1 MGKVIHKSYPQN
13 GKLAM
18 NDIIKWLVIRPG
30 ETVDLR
36 VHLSSL
42 ERVIKHFDPK
52 VSLFYLCHGQTCDL
66 CMEGIPK
73 RLRYQVLVRFD
84 GLCRRWEFGKEIYR
98 LLKKLAG
105 DDHAVDVV
113 VIRQGSGRRTRYW
126 IYPTVEAIFK
136 TAIETSTSEV
146 DVDTW

>member
-1 MGKVIHKSYPQN
+1 MD
-13 GKLAM
+13 
-18 NDIIKWLVIRPG
+18 DIIKWLVIQPG

-42 ERVIKHFDPK
+42 KRVIKHFDLK
-52 VSLFYLCHGQTCDL
+52 VDSFYLCLGQTCTL

-84 GLCRRWEFGKEIYR
+84 GLCRRWEFGKEVYR

-105 DDHAVDVV
+105 DNHAVDVA
-113 VIRQGSGRRTRYW
+113 VIRQGSGRQTRYW
-126 IYPTVEAIFK
+126 IYPAVEAIFK
-136 TAIETSTSEV
+136 TAIEISTSEV
-146 DVDTW
+146 DTDTW

>member
-1 MGKVIHKSYPQN
+1 MEI
-13 GKLAM
+13 
-18 NDIIKWLVIRPG
+18 IIKWLVIRPG

-36 VHLSSL
+36 VHMSSL
-42 ERVIKHFDPK
+42 ERVIKHWDRDVGK
-52 VSLFYLCHGQTCDL
+52 FYLCLGQTCDL

-73 RLRYQVLVRFD
+73 RLRYQGLVRFD
-84 GLCRRWEFGKEIYR
+84 GLCRRWEFGKEVYR

-136 TAIETSTSEV
+136 TAIEISTSEV
-146 DVDTW
+146 DTDTW